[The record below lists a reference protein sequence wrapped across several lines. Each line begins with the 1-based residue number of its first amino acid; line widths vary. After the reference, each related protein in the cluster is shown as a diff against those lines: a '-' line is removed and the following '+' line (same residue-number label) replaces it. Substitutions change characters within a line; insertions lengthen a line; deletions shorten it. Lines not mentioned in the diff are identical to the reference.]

1 MFRILTFV
9 LFVISPEA
17 YFMIQAMK
25 TVSLMIWDLA
35 HWDPVL
41 AYVPRHLRTK
51 WDYTMMTLYL
61 KLWLKTT

>member
-35 HWDPVL
+35 HWDPAL
-41 AYVPRHLRTK
+41 AYVPRRLRTK
-51 WDYTMMTLYL
+51 WDYMTKMLYL
-61 KLWLKTT
+61 KSWLKPT